1 MNSTLECQKILKDR
15 MVHLREIILFMAKY
29 EQMKNVSMD
38 MESELGIRSVTSLD
52 LK

>member
-1 MNSTLECQKILKDR
+1 
-15 MVHLREIILFMAKY
+15 MAKY